1 MDTMEVGNAAEGGT
15 RRAEERSVDRAK
27 RVGIGLCFIIFPL
40 IWVFAFAVHPDLL
53 NPRMLMEPEELIA
66 RAHGDGLLQFAHAL
80 VTLNT
85 AVLVVLTLHFK
96 KLLDRTPA
104 AWAGLIGAALAV
116 LGACL
121 LAADKGALCLT
132 MSALDTLPES
142 EFAQMMPGLLAM
154 FSFKG
159 WMVLVWGLLL
169 MPIGVAIQII
179 AMLKTKVL
187 PMGQLGLF
195 LVGVLFVGFPDGAE
209 IINLSSA
216 TLMAVALIP
225 YGARLM
231 SNRAGQA
238 GLPSADRDPVTVG

>member
-1 MDTMEVGNAAEGGT
+1 MTILEGET
-15 RRAEERSVDRAK
+15 RTEKAGRFVEDRPIDRAK
-27 RVGIGLCFIIFPL
+27 RVGVGLCFIIFPA

-53 NPRMLMEPEELIA
+53 NPTLLMEPEELIA

-104 AWAGLIGAALAV
+104 AWAGLVGAALAV
-116 LGACL
+116 LGACM

-169 MPIGVAIQII
+169 MPIGVIIQTV
-179 AMLKTKVL
+179 AMLRTKTL
-187 PMGQLGLF
+187 PRWQLWLL
-195 LVGVLFVGFPDGAE
+195 LVGVLFIGFPDGAE
-209 IINLSSA
+209 IINLA
-216 TLMAVALIP
+216 AAALMATAMVP
-225 YGARLM
+225 YGIQLISSGSGQSALDSAR
-231 SNRAGQA
+231 
-238 GLPSADRDPVTVG
+238 RDPVPVE